1 MDGDTL
7 EQPPLPGVVGAEA
20 ASQFQCDLYLYW
32 RAVASAGELP
42 LGARRYVTRAGLRRM
57 RESMAQYGGGASD
70 GESAD
75 EPHDP
80 RLLFMRRLL
89 ERLGL
94 LREQSPTKL
103 IAHDRSE
110 VERFY
115 ALPFAERLR
124 VCARLW
130 VAGGWWSDRVDATRE
145 PPRLLAPAPTRVAL
159 ARRRTLDL
167 LLEVAS
173 GAALAVPRPP
183 LAVSGRMPSAGAA
196 TRTDARARGAAK
208 RPVQSAAAPD
218 EETAREALLGPL
230 CWLGF
235 VALDGASVGLGV
247 HGARLCRPTAAAAAL
262 RAHAAEASGAPL
274 VEAAGPVIVQSSFE
288 VVALPPLAAP
298 VLLTLDTCA
307 QPRGSGQAAR
317 YTLNREA
324 FARARRGGWRA
335 GEVASRLERLAGSTL
350 PQNIQVTLADWDRQ
364 AERVRLRRH
373 VEILEVRD
381 GTVLDALLA
390 DPHAA
395 PWVERRL
402 APTLALL
409 QAGKA
414 DAARSWLLRHD
425 ELPAVVAVD
434 APEASPG
441 DPRPPGLR

>member
-7 EQPPLPGVVGAEA
+7 EQPALPGVIGAEA
-20 ASQFQCDLYLYW
+20 ASQFQCDLYLCW
-32 RAVASAGELP
+32 RAVAAAGELP

-57 RESMAQYGGGASD
+57 RESMAQYGGAAPD

-75 EPHDP
+75 EPQDP
-80 RLLFMRRLL
+80 RLFFMRRLL

-94 LREQSPTKL
+94 LREQFPTKL
-103 IAHDRSE
+103 VVSERSE

-124 VCARLW
+124 VCVRLW
-130 VAGGWWSDRVDATRE
+130 VAGGWWSDRIDAARE

-167 LLEVAS
+167 LLEVAN

-183 LAVSGRMPSAGAA
+183 LGVIGRTPAAGATA
-196 TRTDARARGAAK
+196 RRDARARAGAP
-208 RPVQSAAAPD
+208 RPVASAVAPD

-230 CWLGF
+230 RWLGF
-235 VALDGASVGLGV
+235 VALDGASVGVGV
-247 HGARLCRPTAAAAAL
+247 HEARLCRPTAAVAAL
-262 RAHAAEASGAPL
+262 RVPAAEASIAPL
-274 VEAAGPVIVQSSFE
+274 VEVAGPVIVQSSFE

-307 QPRGSGQAAR
+307 EPQGSGQAAR

-324 FARARRGGWRA
+324 FARARRGGWRP
-335 GEVASRLERLAGSTL
+335 GEIASRLEHLAGATL
-350 PQNIQVTLADWDRQ
+350 PQNIRVTLTDWDRQ
-364 AERVRLRRH
+364 AERVRLRRC
-373 VEILEVRD
+373 VEVLEVRD
-381 GTVLDALLA
+381 RTVLDALLA

-395 PWVERRL
+395 PWVEQRL

-409 QAGKA
+409 HAGKA
-414 DAARSWLLRHD
+414 DAARSWLLRRG
-425 ELPAVVAVD
+425 ELPAIVAVGEQTTTSGD
-434 APEASPG
+434 A
-441 DPRPPGLR
+441 RQPGLR